1 LINTR
6 EDNVRPACKIAACM
20 AGAMVLASPPCAAQ
34 DAVADFYRGRQVSV
48 LVGSSPGGSA
58 SLYAQALAR
67 HMGRYLPGAPTFVV
81 QHVPGAGGLVAAN
94 TVANT
99 APRDGTAFAITSR
112 TTAIEPLL
120 GNRNAK
126 FDGRQLAWLGT
137 ANVEYTTCFAW
148 HTAAVKTLQDTMTR
162 ELIVAGT
169 GADATEVVWPK
180 AANKLIGT
188 RFKIVLGYP
197 GSTEMLLA
205 LERGEVEGNCGLGW
219 TFLKLRKSDWLKD
232 KKINI
237 LFQWSLR
244 KHPDL
249 PEVPLLID
257 ATRTA
262 EDRNVFEFLLAP
274 QDMGRPFFAP
284 PGVPAERLQALRDA
298 FAQTLKDPQF
308 LADAD
313 KMGIEVQV
321 VRGEEVQALVERIYA
336 APPDVIARA
345 KAAAE

>member
-1 LINTR
+1 M
-6 EDNVRPACKIAACM
+6 RPTGTITLLFVAALC
-20 AGAMVLASPPCAAQ
+20 LASLPCAAQ
-34 DAVADFYRGRQVSV
+34 DPVADFYRGKQVSV
-48 LVGSSPGGSA
+48 LVGSSAGGSA

-67 HMGRYLPGAPTFVV
+67 HMGRYLPGGASFVV
-81 QHVPGAGGLVAAN
+81 QHAPGAGGLVAAN
-94 TVANT
+94 TIANA

-126 FDGRQLAWLGT
+126 FDGRQLGWLGT

-148 HTAAVKTLQDTMTR
+148 HTAAVKTLADAMTT

-219 TFLKLRKSDWLKD
+219 TFLKLRKAQWLRD
-232 KKINI
+232 KRINI
-237 LFQWSLR
+237 LFQWSLA

-249 PEVPLLID
+249 PGVPLIID
-257 ATRTA
+257 SAKTPQ
-262 EDRNVFEFLLAP
+262 DRKVFEFLLAT
-274 QDMGRPFFAP
+274 QEMGRPFFAP
-284 PGVPAERLQALRDA
+284 PGVPADRLEALRDA
-298 FAQTLKDPQF
+298 FARTLKDPQF
-308 LADAD
+308 LSDAD
-313 KMGIEVQV
+313 KMGIEVQHV
-321 VRGEEVQALVERIYA
+321 GGEAIQALVTRIYA
-336 APPDVIARA
+336 APPEVIAQA

>member
-1 LINTR
+1 
-6 EDNVRPACKIAACM
+6 VRPAFELAAYV
-20 AGAMVLASPPCAAQ
+20 AAAIVAATPCAAQ
-34 DAVADFYRGRQVSV
+34 DAVADFYRGRPVSV

-67 HMGRYLPGAPTFVV
+67 HMSRYLPGAPAFVV
-81 QHVPGAGGLVAAN
+81 QHMPGAGGLVVAN

-126 FDGRQLAWLGT
+126 FDGRQLNWLGT

-148 HTAAVKTLQDTMTR
+148 HTAAVKTLQDAMSQ

-219 TFLKLRKSDWLKD
+219 TFLKLRKADWLKEH
-232 KKINI
+232 KINI

-249 PEVPLLID
+249 SQVPLLID
-257 ATRTA
+257 ATRTPD
-262 EDRNVFEFLLAP
+262 DRKVFEFLLAP

-284 PGVPAERLQALRDA
+284 PGVPAERMQALRDA

-308 LADAD
+308 LADGD
-313 KMGIEVQV
+313 KMGIEVQL
-321 VRGEEVQALVERIYA
+321 VRGEEVQALVERIYR

>member
-1 LINTR
+1 MRSTLKLT
-6 EDNVRPACKIAACM
+6 VFM
-20 AGAMVLASPPCAAQ
+20 SLAGCVTSLPSAAQ
-34 DAVADFYRGRQVSV
+34 DAVADFYKGKQVSV

-67 HMGRYLPGAPTFVV
+67 HMGRYLPGAPSFVV

-94 TVANT
+94 NIYNT
-99 APRDGTAFAITSR
+99 AARDGTAFAITSR

-126 FDGRQLAWLGT
+126 FDGRQFHWLGT

-148 HTAAVKTLQDTMTR
+148 HTAAVKTLQDAMTW

-219 TFLKLRKSDWLKD
+219 TFLKLRKADWLKD

-244 KHPDL
+244 EHPDL
-249 PEVPLLID
+249 PGIPLIID
-257 ATRTA
+257 SARTP
-262 EDRNVFEFLLAP
+262 EDRKVFEFLLAP

-284 PGVPAERLQALRDA
+284 PSVPAERVAALRDA
-298 FAQTLKDPQF
+298 FAKTLQDPQF
-308 LADAD
+308 LAEAE
-313 KMGIEVQV
+313 KMGVEVQL
-321 VRGEEVQALVERIYA
+321 VRGEQIQRLVEKIYA
-336 APPDVIARA
+336 SPPEVIARA

>member
-1 LINTR
+1 VQRAWQL
-6 EDNVRPACKIAACM
+6 AAFIAAIPC
-20 AGAMVLASPPCAAQ
+20 LAPPCAAQ

-48 LVGSSPGGSA
+48 LVGSSAGGSA

-67 HMGRYLPGAPTFVV
+67 HMGRHLPGNPSFVV
-81 QHVPGAGGLVAAN
+81 QHMPGAGGLVLAN
-94 TVANT
+94 TIANT
-99 APRDGTAFAITSR
+99 SARDGTAFAITSR

-126 FDGRQLAWLGT
+126 FDGRQLNWLGT

-148 HTAAVKTLQDTMTR
+148 HTAAVRTLPDVMTR

-205 LERGEVEGNCGLGW
+205 MERGEVEGNCGLGW
-219 TFLKLRKSDWLKD
+219 TFLKLRKADWLRD

-237 LFQWSLR
+237 LFQWALQ

-249 PEVPLLID
+249 PDVPLIIESTKSL
-257 ATRTA
+257 
-262 EDRNVFEFLLAP
+262 EDRKVFEFLLAP
-274 QDMGRPFFAP
+274 QEMGRPFFAP
-284 PGVPAERLQALRDA
+284 PAVPPDRIAALRAA
-298 FAQTLKDPQF
+298 FARTLHDPQF
-308 LADAD
+308 LAEAD
-313 KMGIEVQV
+313 KMGLEVQH
-321 VRGEEVQALVERIYA
+321 RGGDAVQQLVERIYA
-336 APPDVIARA
+336 SPPDVIARA

>member
-1 LINTR
+1 MRGALQL
-6 EDNVRPACKIAACM
+6 AAFIAT
-20 AGAMVLASPPCAAQ
+20 VLCLAPPCAAQ

-48 LVGSSPGGSA
+48 LVGSSAGGSA
-58 SLYAQALAR
+58 SLYAQALAH
-67 HMGRYLPGAPTFVV
+67 HMGRHLPGGPSLVV
-81 QHVPGAGGLVAAN
+81 QHMPGAGGLVLAN
-94 TVANT
+94 TIANT

-126 FDGRQLAWLGT
+126 FDGRQLNWLGT

-148 HTAAVKTLQDTMTR
+148 HTAAVKTLPDVMTR

-205 LERGEVEGNCGLGW
+205 MERGEVEGNCGLGW
-219 TFLKLRKSDWLKD
+219 TFLKLRKADWLRD
-232 KKINI
+232 RKINI
-237 LFQWSLR
+237 LFQWALQR
-244 KHPDL
+244 HPDL
-249 PEVPLLID
+249 LNVPLIIESTK
-257 ATRTA
+257 AP
-262 EDRNVFEFLLAP
+262 EDRKVFEFLLAP
-274 QDMGRPFFAP
+274 QEMGRPFFAP
-284 PGVPAERLQALRDA
+284 PAVPAERVAALRTA
-298 FAQTLKDPQF
+298 FARTLHDAQF
-308 LADAD
+308 LAEAD
-313 KMGIEVQV
+313 KMGLEVQH
-321 VRGEEVQALVERIYA
+321 RGGEAVQQLVERIYA
-336 APPDVIARA
+336 APEDVIARA

>member
-1 LINTR
+1 MRRAFTFATCISVAIMPTSR
-6 EDNVRPACKIAACM
+6 A
-20 AGAMVLASPPCAAQ
+20 AAQ

-67 HMGRYLPGAPTFVV
+67 HMGRYLPGSPSLIV

-94 TVANT
+94 TLANT
-99 APRDGTAFAITSR
+99 AARDGTAFAITSR

-126 FDGRQLAWLGT
+126 FDGRLFNWLGT

-148 HTAAVKTLQDTMTR
+148 HTAAVKTLPDVMTR

-219 TFLKLRKSDWLKD
+219 TFLKLRKADWLRD

-237 LFQWSLR
+237 LFQWSLHR
-244 KHPDL
+244 HPDL
-249 PEVPLLID
+249 PGVPLIID
-257 ATRTA
+257 AAKTPQ
-262 EDRNVFEFLLAP
+262 DRQVFEFLLAT

-284 PGVPAERLQALRDA
+284 PGVPAERVAALRRAFDA
-298 FAQTLKDPQF
+298 AMKDPAL
-308 LADAD
+308 LAEAEQS
-313 KMGIEVQV
+313 KIEIEPLT
-321 VRGEEVQALVERIYA
+321 GEEVADLVKQVNATPPEVVARVRA
-336 APPDVIARA
+336 AME
-345 KAAAE
+345 KK

>member
-1 LINTR
+1 MRRALQL
-6 EDNVRPACKIAACM
+6 AAFISAALC
-20 AGAMVLASPPCAAQ
+20 LAAPPCAAQ
-34 DAVADFYRGRQVSV
+34 DAVADFYRGRQVTV
-48 LVGSSPGGSA
+48 MVGSSAGGSA

-67 HMGRYLPGAPTFVV
+67 HMGRHLPGSPSFIV
-81 QHVPGAGGLVAAN
+81 QHAPGAGGLVLAN
-94 TVANT
+94 TLANT
-99 APRDGTAFAITSR
+99 AVRDGTAFAITSR

-126 FDGRQLAWLGT
+126 FDGRLFNWLGT

-148 HTAAVKTLQDTMTR
+148 HTAAVKTLQDAMTR

-188 RFKIVLGYP
+188 KFKIVLGYP

-219 TFLKLRKSDWLKD
+219 TFLKLRRADWLRE

-237 LFQWSLR
+237 LFQWSLH

-249 PEVPLLID
+249 PAVPLIID
-257 ATRTA
+257 AVKTPQ
-262 EDRNVFEFLLAP
+262 DRKVFEFLLAT

-284 PGVPAERLQALRDA
+284 PGVPAERVAALRAA
-298 FAQTLKDPQF
+298 FAQALKDPQF

-313 KMGIEVQV
+313 RMGIEVQHV
-321 VRGEEVQALVERIYA
+321 GGEQIQQLVAAIYA
-336 APPDVIARA
+336 SPPEVIARA

>member
-1 LINTR
+1 M
-6 EDNVRPACKIAACM
+6 RPTSTITLLFVAALC
-20 AGAMVLASPPCAAQ
+20 LASLPCAAQ
-34 DAVADFYRGRQVSV
+34 DPVADFYRGKQVSV
-48 LVGSSPGGSA
+48 LVGSSAGGSA

-67 HMGRYLPGAPTFVV
+67 HMGRYLPGGASFVV
-81 QHVPGAGGLVAAN
+81 QHAPGAGGLVAAN
-94 TVANT
+94 TIANA

-126 FDGRQLAWLGT
+126 FDGRQLGWLGT

-148 HTAAVKTLQDTMTR
+148 HTAAVKTLADTMTT

-219 TFLKLRKSDWLKD
+219 TFLKLRKAQWLRD
-232 KKINI
+232 KRINI
-237 LFQWSLR
+237 LFQWSLA

-249 PEVPLLID
+249 PGVPLIID
-257 ATRTA
+257 SAKTPQ
-262 EDRNVFEFLLAP
+262 DRKVFEFLLAT
-274 QDMGRPFFAP
+274 QEMGRPFFAP
-284 PGVPAERLQALRDA
+284 PGVPADRLEALRDA
-298 FAQTLKDPQF
+298 FARTLKDPQF
-308 LADAD
+308 LSDAD
-313 KMGIEVQV
+313 KMGIEVQHV
-321 VRGEEVQALVERIYA
+321 GGEAIQALVTRIYA
-336 APPDVIARA
+336 APPEVIAQA

>member
-1 LINTR
+1 
-6 EDNVRPACKIAACM
+6 VQ
-20 AGAMVLASPPCAAQ
+20 PCAAQ
-34 DAVADFYRGRQVSV
+34 EAVADFYRGRQVSV
-48 LVGSSPGGSA
+48 LVGSSAGGSA

-67 HMGRYLPGAPTFVV
+67 HMGRHLPGSPGFVV
-81 QHVPGAGGLVAAN
+81 QHMPGAGGILLAN
-94 TVANT
+94 TIANT
-99 APRDGTAFAITSR
+99 AARDGTAFAITSR

-126 FDGRQLAWLGT
+126 FDGRQLNWIGT

-148 HTAAVKTLQDTMTR
+148 HTAAVKTLPDVMSR

-205 LERGEVEGNCGLGW
+205 MERGEVEGNCGLGW
-219 TFLKLRKSDWLKD
+219 TFLKLRKADWLTD
-232 KKINI
+232 RKINI
-237 LFQWSLR
+237 LFQWALH

-249 PEVPLLID
+249 PDVPLIIESTK
-257 ATRTA
+257 AP
-262 EDRNVFEFLLAP
+262 EDRKVFEFLLAP
-274 QDMGRPFFAP
+274 QEMGRPFFAP
-284 PGVPAERLQALRDA
+284 PGVPADRVAALRAA
-298 FAQTLKDPQF
+298 FARTLHDPQF
-308 LADAD
+308 LAEAD
-313 KMGIEVQV
+313 KMGLEVQH
-321 VRGEEVQALVERIYA
+321 RGGEHVQQLVERIYA
-336 APPDVIARA
+336 SPPDVIARA

>member
-1 LINTR
+1 M
-6 EDNVRPACKIAACM
+6 RPSTKLALLFSTASC
-20 AGAMVLASPPCAAQ
+20 LASQPCAAQ
-34 DAVADFYRGRQVSV
+34 DPVAEFYRGRQVTV
-48 LVGSSPGGSA
+48 LVGSSAGGSA

-67 HMGRYLPGAPTFVV
+67 HMGRYLPGGASLVV
-81 QHVPGAGGLVAAN
+81 QHMPGAGGLV
-94 TVANT
+94 VANT
-99 APRDGTAFAITSR
+99 IANTAARDGTAFAITSR

-126 FDGRQLAWLGT
+126 FDGRQFHWLGT

-148 HTAAVKTLQDTMTR
+148 HTAAVKTLADTLSK

-188 RFKIVLGYP
+188 KFKIVLGYP

-205 LERGEVEGNCGLGW
+205 MERGEVEGNCGLGW
-219 TFLKLRKSDWLKD
+219 TFLKLRKADWLKE
-232 KKINI
+232 KKINL
-237 LFQWSLR
+237 LFQWSLA

-249 PEVPLLID
+249 PGVPLIID
-257 ATRTA
+257 SAKTA
-262 EDRNVFEFLLAP
+262 EDRKVFEFLLAT
-274 QDMGRPFFAP
+274 QEMGRPFFAP
-284 PGVPAERLQALRDA
+284 PGVPAERVKALRDA
-298 FAQTLKDPQF
+298 FALTLKDGQF

-313 KMGIEVQV
+313 KMGIEVQHV
-321 VRGEEVQALVERIYA
+321 GGEAIQALVARIYA
-336 APPDVIARA
+336 APPEVIARA

>member
-1 LINTR
+1 
-6 EDNVRPACKIAACM
+6 VRPALKLAACVV
-20 AGAMVLASPPCAAQ
+20 GAMVSAAPQSVAQ

-67 HMGRYLPGAPTFVV
+67 HMIRYLPGAPAFVV
-81 QHVPGAGGLVAAN
+81 QHVPGAGGLVVAN
-94 TVANT
+94 TVAN
-99 APRDGTAFAITSR
+99 ASPRDGTVFAITSR
-112 TTAIEPLL
+112 TTALEPLL

-148 HTAAVKTLQDTMTR
+148 NTAAVKTLQDAMR
-162 ELIVAGT
+162 GELIVAGT

-180 AANKLIGT
+180 VANKLIGT

-219 TFLKLRKSDWLKD
+219 TFLKLRKADWLRD

-237 LFQWSLR
+237 LFQWSLH

-257 ATRTA
+257 STRTP
-262 EDRNVFEFLLAP
+262 EDRKVFEFLLAP

-284 PGVPAERLQALRDA
+284 PGVPPERLQALRDA

-308 LADAD
+308 LAEAD

-321 VRGEEVQALVERIYA
+321 VRGEAVQALVERIYA

>member
-1 LINTR
+1 MRTAF
-6 EDNVRPACKIAACM
+6 EPAVFTAAALC
-20 AGAMVLASPPCAAQ
+20 LASLPCAAQ
-34 DAVADFYRGRQVSV
+34 DPVADFYKGKQVSV

-67 HMGRYLPGAPTFVV
+67 HMGRYLPGSPNFIV
-81 QHVPGAGGLVAAN
+81 QHVPGAGGLVVAN

-99 APRDGTAFAITSR
+99 VVRDGTAFAITSR

-126 FDGRQLAWLGT
+126 FDGRQFHWIGT

-148 HTAAVKTLQDTMTR
+148 HTAAVKTLQDAMTR

-219 TFLKLRKSDWLKD
+219 TFLKLRKADWLRD

-237 LFQWSLR
+237 LFQWSLH

-249 PEVPLLID
+249 PGVPLIID
-257 ATRTA
+257 ATKTP
-262 EDRNVFEFLLAP
+262 EDRKVFEFLLAT

-284 PGVPAERLQALRDA
+284 PGVPAERVAALRAA
-298 FAQTLKDPQF
+298 FAQTLQDPQF

-313 KMGIEVQV
+313 KMGVEVQHV
-321 VRGEEVQALVERIYA
+321 GGERIQKLVERIYA
-336 APPDVIARA
+336 SPPEVIARA

>member
-1 LINTR
+1 M
-6 EDNVRPACKIAACM
+6 RPACKVAFLVFATLC
-20 AGAMVLASPPCAAQ
+20 LASPPAAAQ
-34 DAVADFYRGRQVSV
+34 DPVADFYRGKQVTI
-48 LVGSSPGGSA
+48 LVGSSAGGSA

-67 HMGRYLPGAPTFVV
+67 HMGRFLPGNASFVV
-81 QHVPGAGGLVAAN
+81 QHMPGAGGLVAAN
-94 TVANT
+94 TIANT
-99 APRDGTAFAITSR
+99 AVRDGTIFAITSR

-126 FDGRQLAWLGT
+126 FDGRQFQWLGT

-148 HTAAVKTLQDTMTR
+148 HTAVVKTLADTMTT
-162 ELIVAGT
+162 ELIVSGT

-180 AANKLIGT
+180 AANKLLGT

-219 TFLKLRKSDWLKD
+219 TFLKLRKADWLKE

-237 LFQWSLR
+237 LFQWSLA

-249 PEVPLLID
+249 PNVPLIID
-257 ATRTA
+257 SAKSA
-262 EDRNVFEFLLAP
+262 EDRKVFEFLLAT
-274 QDMGRPFFAP
+274 QEMGRPFFAP
-284 PGVPAERLQALRDA
+284 PGVPAERVKALREA
-298 FAQTLKDPQF
+298 FARTLKDAQF
-308 LADAD
+308 LTDAD
-313 KMGIEVQV
+313 KMGIEVQHV
-321 VRGEEVQALVERIYA
+321 GGEAVQALIERIYA
-336 APPDVIARA
+336 APPEVIARA

>member
-1 LINTR
+1 M
-6 EDNVRPACKIAACM
+6 RPASNLAVFIAAAFCI
-20 AGAMVLASPPCAAQ
+20 ASLPCAAQ
-34 DAVADFYRGRQVSV
+34 DRVADFYKGKQVSI
-48 LVGSSPGGSA
+48 LVGSSAGGSA

-67 HMGRYLPGAPTFVV
+67 HMGRYLPGGPSFIV
-81 QHVPGAGGLVAAN
+81 QHMPGAGGLVVAN
-94 TVANT
+94 TVANSV
-99 APRDGTAFAITSR
+99 ARDGTAFAITSR

-126 FDGRQLAWLGT
+126 FDGRQLHWIGT

-148 HTAAVKTLQDTMTR
+148 HTAAVKTLHDAMTK

-188 RFKIVLGYP
+188 KFKIVLGYP

-219 TFLKLRKSDWLKD
+219 TFVKLRKADWLRD

-249 PEVPLLID
+249 PGIPLIID
-257 ATRTA
+257 SARTP
-262 EDRNVFEFLLAP
+262 EDRKVFEFLFAP
-274 QDMGRPFFAP
+274 QEMGRPFFAP
-284 PGVPAERLQALRDA
+284 PGVPAER
-298 FAQTLKDPQF
+298 
-308 LADAD
+308 
-313 KMGIEVQV
+313 V
-321 VRGEEVQALVERIYA
+321 A
-336 APPDVIARA
+336 AIGTMKV
-345 KAAAE
+345 

>member
-1 LINTR
+1 MRFTVNLLL
-6 EDNVRPACKIAACM
+6 CAASCM
-20 AGAMVLASPPCAAQ
+20 ASPPCAAQ
-34 DAVADFYRGRQVSV
+34 DVVADFYKGRQVSI
-48 LVGSSPGGSA
+48 LVGSSAGGSA

-67 HMGRYLPGAPTFVV
+67 HMSRYLPGNPGLVV

-94 TVANT
+94 TIANT

-126 FDGRQLAWLGT
+126 FDGRQFSWLGT

-148 HTAAVKTLQDTMTR
+148 HSAAVKTLPDVMSR

-180 AANKLIGT
+180 AANRLIGT
-188 RFKIVLGYP
+188 KFKIVLGYP

-219 TFLKLRKSDWLKD
+219 TFLKLRKAAWLRE

-249 PEVPLLID
+249 PDVPLIID
-257 ATRTA
+257 SARTA
-262 EDRNVFEFLLAP
+262 EDRQVFEFLLAT
-274 QDMGRPFFAP
+274 QEMGRPFFAP
-284 PGVPAERLQALRDA
+284 PGVSAERLQALRDA
-298 FAQTLKDPQF
+298 FAQTLKDAQF

-321 VRGEEVQALVERIYA
+321 VRGEAVQALVERIYA

>member
-1 LINTR
+1 MRFTVNLLL
-6 EDNVRPACKIAACM
+6 CAASCM
-20 AGAMVLASPPCAAQ
+20 ASLPCAAQ
-34 DAVADFYRGRQVSV
+34 DAVADFYKGRQVSI
-48 LVGSSPGGSA
+48 LVGSSAGGSA

-67 HMGRYLPGAPTFVV
+67 HMSRYLPGNPGFVV

-94 TVANT
+94 TIAHT
-99 APRDGTAFAITSR
+99 APRDGPAFAIPSR

-126 FDGRQLAWLGT
+126 FDGRQFSWLGT

-148 HTAAVKTLQDTMTR
+148 HSAAVKTLPDVMSR

-180 AANKLIGT
+180 AANRLIGT
-188 RFKIVLGYP
+188 KFKIVLGYP

-219 TFLKLRKSDWLKD
+219 TFLKLRKAAWLRE

-249 PEVPLLID
+249 PDVPLIID
-257 ATRTA
+257 SARTA
-262 EDRNVFEFLLAP
+262 EDRQVFEFLLAT
-274 QDMGRPFFAP
+274 QEMGRPFFAP
-284 PGVPAERLQALRDA
+284 PDVPA
-298 FAQTLKDPQF
+298 
-308 LADAD
+308 
-313 KMGIEVQV
+313 
-321 VRGEEVQALVERIYA
+321 
-336 APPDVIARA
+336 
-345 KAAAE
+345 

>member
-1 LINTR
+1 MRRAMHLA
-6 EDNVRPACKIAACM
+6 VFCAAALCPP
-20 AGAMVLASPPCAAQ
+20 SPGAAQ

-67 HMGRYLPGAPTFVV
+67 HMGRRLPGSPSLVV
-81 QHVPGAGGLVAAN
+81 QHMPGAGGLVLAN
-94 TVANT
+94 TMANT
-99 APRDGTAFAITSR
+99 TARDGTAFAITSR

-126 FDGRQLAWLGT
+126 FDGREFNWLGT
-137 ANVEYTTCFAW
+137 ANVESTTCFAW
-148 HTAAVKTLQDTMTR
+148 HTAAVRTLSDVMTR

-180 AANKLIGT
+180 VANKLIGT

-205 LERGEVEGNCGLGW
+205 MERGEVEGNCGLGW
-219 TFLKLRKSDWLKD
+219 TFLKLRKADWLRER
-232 KKINI
+232 KINI
-237 LFQWSLR
+237 LFQWALR
-244 KHPDL
+244 RHPDL
-249 PEVPLLID
+249 PDVPLIID
-257 ATRTA
+257 SAKSLA
-262 EDRNVFEFLLAP
+262 DRQVFELLLAP

-284 PGVPAERLQALRDA
+284 PGVPADRVTALRAA
-298 FAQTLKDPQF
+298 FALTLHDPQL

-313 KMGIEVQV
+313 KMGLEVQH
-321 VRGEEVQALVERIYA
+321 RGGEEVQQLVARIYA
-336 APPDVIARA
+336 SPPDVVARA